1 MLFFFLPHILF
12 YLFIYFYFLTLQ
24 YCIGFAIYQNESAP
38 GIHVFPILNPP
49 PFSLPIPCLW
59 SSQGTSPRHP
69 ETLMYR
75 TVFWAL
81 WERERVGWFGR
92 MALKHVFL
100 KFKFL
105 IYYSFINIKLIFI
118 LTLYT
123 TNLLNVFSLRIFL
136 MESLCFFFF
145 QEIISRDNSFL
156 FSNSYLFV
164 YLSISY
170 LFIWLSNYLVISFYA
185 VSDLQFD
192 NEWEC

>member
-38 GIHVFPILNPP
+38 GIHVFTILNPP
-49 PFSLPIPCLW
+49 PSSLPIPCLW

-75 TVFWAL
+75 TVFWTL

-145 QEIISRDNSFL
+145 SRN
-156 FSNSYLFV
+156 NK
-164 YLSISY
+164 
-170 LFIWLSNYLVISFYA
+170 
-185 VSDLQFD
+185 
-192 NEWEC
+192 

>member
-1 MLFFFLPHILF
+1 MCSPSWTLLPPPSPYHAS
-12 YLFIYFYFLTLQ
+12 
-24 YCIGFAIYQNESAP
+24 GHPRAPAP
-38 GIHVFPILNPP
+38 GI
-49 PFSLPIPCLW
+49 
-59 SSQGTSPRHP
+59 QRHWCI
-69 ETLMYR
+69 EQS
-75 TVFWAL
+75 FGL

-145 QEIISRDNSFL
+145 QEIISRYNSFL